1 MQSIKQI
8 FRRHSVAIISLTVAI
23 TALCYDTWRNEETE
37 KNRNIRVASFEILK
51 NLEQLQLIVNSSHF
65 EGQSSKVNP
74 FSGWEH
80 VALITDLSMLLPEPF
95 SESAD
100 KLLAVWKD
108 NWSDIKTNESSV
120 DKITHEID
128 NSRQTILQ
136 GLRSIR

>member
-1 MQSIKQI
+1 MQSIKRI
-8 FRRHSVAIISLTVAI
+8 LRRHSVAIISLTVAI

-51 NLEQLQLIVNSSHF
+51 NLEQLQLIVNSAHF
-65 EGQSSKVNP
+65 EGQSSKVNS

-100 KLLAVWKD
+100 KLLAVWKA

-120 DKITHEID
+120 DNITNEID
-128 NSRQTILQ
+128 HSRQVILQ